1 MLRRLVPAA
10 LAWALL
16 LLLAATGHAAES
28 PLRAGAGQSD
38 ITPPRT
44 GYFLG
49 GWTRA
54 DRLAEGQSTR
64 LFANTIVLQRGD
76 RKVALVAAELFAVP
90 AGLQEEVARGV
101 ADLGYDR
108 SSILLSASHTHSGPG
123 GYANNPT
130 YNTAAPSPETIGDP
144 ASFVRFFSP
153 EPADRQLYTFLVNQL
168 VDSIRRADADLGP
181 AVAGWGQGRLA
192 GLTQN
197 RSIEAHLRDHGVTV
211 AQGSGAPQQDPDGAE
226 HPIDP
231 SVDVLRVDK
240 LVRRGRG
247 GRRRTVRMPIGGWTN
262 FANHGTVVHSETR
275 AYSGDHHAAAWR
287 GFAAK
292 VRKAGRVPRRQLV
305 VGVYPNSAE
314 GDQTAGIANVGPAG
328 AAYVGGREA
337 TAMFAAWKR
346 AKLSRRPAL
355 DLRFTRVCF
364 CGQQTATGKVATS
377 GKEGVPFLTGSEEG
391 RGPLFDLTGESLEGR
406 TSPLPDP
413 EQGNK
418 LVVPAGDP
426 PDGVPLTVLRV
437 GDRAFASVPGEATKE
452 VGVRIRAGVLAAL
465 APAGVRRVVIAG
477 LTNEFVQYI
486 TTPEEY
492 GAQSYEGASSLYGPN
507 EGTFLAEQLAGLA
520 GSLAAGRPA
529 PDPQAEDVSYGV
541 KPDGAPYPDGAASGT
556 ITRQPDASVARLGRA
571 TLAWTGGADGADR
584 PVGKP
589 FVAAQRR
596 VKGRWRAYASD
607 LGLQF
612 LWRAGGDG
620 AYTAQWEVPRSAPA
634 GPYRLVVTA
643 ARYRLES
650 TPFVV
655 APARTLHL
663 EANDGTVGLHYPD
676 AVVDADLTTRPRR
689 AGGGRITFVGADGTR
704 RRVRIRR
711 TGNAPVPAG
720 LRAPVRVPAGG
731 ARDRYGNTTAAA
743 FTLG

>member
-1 MLRRLVPAA
+1 MLRWLATAA
-10 LAWALL
+10 LACAALL
-16 LLLAATGHAAES
+16 PSATAAGAAT
-28 PLRAGAGQSD
+28 PTLRAGAGQTD
-38 ITPPRT
+38 ITPPKT

-64 LFANTIVLQRGD
+64 LFANTLVLQRGD

-90 AGLQEEVARGV
+90 AGLQEDVAKAV
-101 ADLGYDR
+101 ADLGLDR

-130 YNTAAPSPETIGDP
+130 YNTAAPSLETATDP
-144 ASFVRFFSP
+144 LSFARFFSP
-153 EPADRQLYTFLVNQL
+153 APADPQLYAFLVKQL
-168 VDSIRRADADLGP
+168 ATSIRRADADLAP
-181 AVAGWGQGRLA
+181 AAAGWAEGRLA

-197 RSIEAHLRDHGVTV
+197 RSIEAHLRDHGVVEETGK
-211 AQGSGAPQQDPDGAE
+211 GSPQQDPDGAE
-226 HPIDP
+226 HTIDP

-240 LVRRGRG
+240 LVRVGKGRK
-247 GRRRTVRMPIGGWTN
+247 RRTVRRPIGAWTN
-262 FANHGTVVHSETR
+262 FANHGTVVHAETR

-287 GFAAK
+287 GFSSR
-292 VRKAGRVPRRQLV
+292 VRKAGKVPRKQVV

-328 AAYVGGREA
+328 ATYVGDREA
-337 TAMFAAWKR
+337 RAMFATWKR
-346 AKLSRRPAL
+346 AKLSRRPVI
-355 DLRFTRVCF
+355 DLRFTRACF
-364 CGQQTATGKVATS
+364 CGRDTSTGKVAAA

-391 RGPLFDLTGESLEGR
+391 RGPLFDLTGQSFEGR
-406 TSPLPDP
+406 TNPVPDP

-418 LVVPAGDP
+418 LVVPVGDP

-452 VGVRIRAGVLAAL
+452 VGVRIRAGVLQAL
-465 APAGVRRVVIAG
+465 APAGVKRVVIAG

-507 EGTFLAEQLAGLA
+507 EGTFMVDQLSVLARALASGEP
-520 GSLAAGRPA
+520 GPEPA
-529 PDPQAEDVSYGV
+529 AEDVSYGV
-541 KPDGAPYPDGAASGT
+541 TPNGPAYPEGAASGA
-556 ITRQPDASVARLGRA
+556 ITQQPAASVVRLDRA
-571 TLAWTGGADGADR
+571 TLTWTGGAEGADR
-584 PVGKP
+584 PVGSA
-589 FVAAQRR
+589 FITAQRK

-612 LWRAGGDG
+612 LWRVAGD
-620 AYTAQWEVPRSAPA
+620 AYSAQWEVPRSAPA
-634 GPYRLVVTA
+634 GEYRFVVTA
-643 ARYRLES
+643 TRFRLQS
-650 TPFVV
+650 SSFTV
-655 APARTLHL
+655 APTTALHV

-676 AVVDADLTTRPRR
+676 AVVDVDLTTRPER
-689 AGGGRITFVGADGTR
+689 ATGGRITLVGADGK
-704 RRVRIRR
+704 RRVVRI
-711 TGNAPVPAG
+711 TGDGNVRVPSGLATPVS
-720 LRAPVRVPAGG
+720 VPAGG
-731 ARDRYGNTTAAA
+731 ARDRYGNTTGEA